1 MLINH
6 KFLYTFCLAKRDF
19 NSLRLYKLEDFE
31 GKEADSITLK
41 KSTTRNFHM
50 HMIVSAP

>member
-6 KFLYTFCLAKRDF
+6 KFLYTFCLEKRDF
-19 NSLRLYKLEDFE
+19 NSLLLYKLGDFGE
-31 GKEADSITLK
+31 KEADSITLK

-50 HMIVSAP
+50 HMIVPAP